1 MTSTTSLV
9 VYTDRAVQKL
19 KRLGIVV
26 AGEPDAPVMALL
38 DAVSN
43 LDNNRVVAI
52 ARTLQQQSAFNAI
65 VRENITGMDVANR
78 QGKIVTAFDSIRT
91 DAQEMV
97 KWLDDGKLDLIERVK
112 NGWMVLVR
120 GSIPDRFNKIK
131 ETYLEVAKAA
141 SEQITREQTILDA
154 YQDYRFG
161 LKQAEIDS
169 QELLKLAE
177 QSLEACKQRL
187 KSALETREQAATT
200 DAAELGRMELVR
212 DEALRQMQEEDERYQ
227 IVKDLADNLMV
238 AYNAA
243 EAVFARLQQTSSV
256 KERVYR
262 QSMVFFST
270 NEIVFTALSASMT
283 SLSGLTES
291 TKTLEAMK
299 DGINKGLQTIAEAGN
314 KHMDAGIRAGY
325 GSTIKADSIRSLVN
339 AIVNFQESSY
349 QLIEELREESSNNAK
364 ELQSIAEDGKR
375 RFSDMV
381 LKAASE

>member
-1 MTSTTSLV
+1 
-9 VYTDRAVQKL
+9 
-19 KRLGIVV
+19 
-26 AGEPDAPVMALL
+26 
-38 DAVSN
+38 
-43 LDNNRVVAI
+43 
-52 ARTLQQQSAFNAI
+52 
-65 VRENITGMDVANR
+65 
-78 QGKIVTAFDSIRT
+78 
-91 DAQEMV
+91 
-97 KWLDDGKLDLIERVK
+97 
-112 NGWMVLVR
+112 
-120 GSIPDRFNKIK
+120 
-131 ETYLEVAKAA
+131 
-141 SEQITREQTILDA
+141 
-154 YQDYRFG
+154 
-161 LKQAEIDS
+161 
-169 QELLKLAE
+169 
-177 QSLEACKQRL
+177 
-187 KSALETREQAATT
+187 
-200 DAAELGRMELVR
+200 MELVR

>member
-177 QSLEACKQRL
+177 QSL
-187 KSALETREQAATT
+187 
-200 DAAELGRMELVR
+200 
-212 DEALRQMQEEDERYQ
+212 
-227 IVKDLADNLMV
+227 
-238 AYNAA
+238 
-243 EAVFARLQQTSSV
+243 
-256 KERVYR
+256 
-262 QSMVFFST
+262 
-270 NEIVFTALSASMT
+270 
-283 SLSGLTES
+283 
-291 TKTLEAMK
+291 
-299 DGINKGLQTIAEAGN
+299 
-314 KHMDAGIRAGY
+314 
-325 GSTIKADSIRSLVN
+325 
-339 AIVNFQESSY
+339 
-349 QLIEELREESSNNAK
+349 
-364 ELQSIAEDGKR
+364 
-375 RFSDMV
+375 
-381 LKAASE
+381 

>member
-1 MTSTTSLV
+1 MTSTSLV
-9 VYTDRAVQKL
+9 SYTDRAVQKL
-19 KRLGIVV
+19 KRLGIIV
-26 AGEPDAPVMALL
+26 AGEPDAPVMTLL
-38 DAVSN
+38 DAISN

-78 QGKIVTAFDSIRT
+78 QGKIVSAFDSIRT
-91 DAQEMV
+91 DSQEMV
-97 KWLDDGKLDLIERVK
+97 KWLDDGKLDLIERIK

-131 ETYLEVAKAA
+131 EIYLDVAKAA
-141 SEQITREQTILDA
+141 SEQINREQTILDA

-161 LKQAEIDS
+161 LKQAEIDA

-187 KSALETREQAATT
+187 KEAHEAREQATTT
-200 DAAELGRMELVR
+200 DAAELGRLELVR

-227 IVKDLADNLMV
+227 IVKDLADNLLV
-238 AYNAA
+238 AYNSA

-299 DGINKGLQTIAEAGN
+299 DGIDKGLKTIAEAGN
-314 KHMDAGIRAGY
+314 KHLDAGLRAGY

-349 QLIEELREESSNNAK
+349 QLIDELRSESENNAK
-364 ELQSIAEDGKR
+364 ELQSIVEDGKR

-381 LKAASE
+381 LKAAVE